1 MMKRL
6 FLLTLF
12 ASSSALAEEPDQ
24 RTFEFTYVA
33 ELEVPEGSG
42 RVQMWLPYPKSDD
55 YQDVRLLSI
64 KSPVPT
70 KLYQEYSYRNS
81 MLFLS
86 MPPDKLEGLDRLDR
100 LRVEMSFRVIRREH
114 AERDFVA
121 LEDPDGW
128 IESSASRWLRPD
140 RLVPLDD
147 FIRDQAEEVTEGKT
161 TVVEKAKA
169 IFDYTVDNLEYDK
182 SGTGWGQGDI
192 YYACDKKRGNCTD
205 FHAVFIGFARA
216 VGIPAKFQIGF
227 PIPTAS
233 TASTAST
240 GRREAEIAGYHCWA
254 EFYVPGFGWVPV
266 DTSQAHLNPDKRDYF
281 FGAHDANR
289 IEFTVGRDITLNPK
303 QSVQP
308 LNYFIYPYAEIDG
321 KPVGDVRRQFF
332 YKDLDLVAE

>member
-1 MMKRL
+1 MKVKR
-6 FLLTLF
+6 FLLSALL
-12 ASSSALAEEPDQ
+12 ASSSVSSVFGEPDQ

-33 ELEVPEGSG
+33 ELDVPEGSG
-42 RVQMWLPYPKSDD
+42 RVQMWLPYPGNDD
-55 YQDVRLLSI
+55 YQDVRLVSI

-70 KLYQEYSYRNS
+70 KLYQEYTYRNS

-86 MPPDKLEGLDRLDR
+86 TPAADIDT
-100 LRVEMSFRVIRREH
+100 LRVEMTFRVTRREH
-114 AERDFVA
+114 AESDFVE

-147 FIRDQAEEVTEGKT
+147 SMREQAELVTEGKT

-169 IFDYTVDNLEYDK
+169 IFDYTIDNVE
-182 SGTGWGQGDI
+182 S
-192 YYACDKKRGNCTD
+192 AESCTD

-216 VGIPAKFQIGF
+216 AGIPAKFQIGF
-227 PIPTAS
+227 PIPTA
-233 TASTAST
+233 
-240 GRREAEIAGYHCWA
+240 GNGGEIAGYHCWG

-266 DTSQAHLNPDKRDYF
+266 DTSEARMNPDKRDYF
-281 FGAHDANR
+281 FGAHDAHR
-289 IEFTVGRDITLNPK
+289 IQFTVGRDITLNPK

-321 KPVGDVRRQFF
+321 KPARDVRRQFF
-332 YKDLDLVAE
+332 YKDLDPVAE

>member
-1 MMKRL
+1 MKG
-6 FLLTLF
+6 FLLLALF
-12 ASSSALAEEPDQ
+12 ASSSVLAEPSQ

-33 ELEVPEGSG
+33 ELDVPEGAG
-42 RVQMWLPYPKSDD
+42 RVQMWLPYPGSDD
-55 YQDVRLLSI
+55 YQDVRLVSI

-70 KLYQEYSYRNS
+70 KLYQEYTYRNS

-86 MPPDKLEGLDRLDR
+86 TPAVEIDV
-100 LRVEMSFRVIRREH
+100 LRIEMTFRVTRREH
-114 AERDFVA
+114 SESDFVS
-121 LEDPDGW
+121 LEDPHGW

-147 FIRDQAEEVTEGKT
+147 YIRKQAEEVTAGKT
-161 TVVEKAKA
+161 SVVDKAKA

-182 SGTGWGQGDI
+182 TGTGWGRGDI

-227 PIPTAS
+227 PIPT
-233 TASTAST
+233 
-240 GRREAEIAGYHCWA
+240 GRGQGEIAGYHCWA

-266 DTSQAHLNPDKRDYF
+266 DTSEAHLNPDKRDYF

-289 IEFTVGRDITLNPK
+289 IQFTVGRDITLNPK

-321 KPVGDVRRQFF
+321 KPARDVRRQFF
-332 YKDLDLVAE
+332 YKDLDPVAE